1 MPVAACAANIMT
13 SASVLLLGGGNLAAV
28 VEPLLRRVANVV
40 RVADPDVG
48 SEEKAAGSSVGRD
61 HSDANVIVSLV
72 DDEERLRKFVHG
84 QFGSEGGGNVLHLID
99 LGLPHLERTRRLAD
113 ACHPIGIDVHAGH
126 LSVWA
131 EAGALRSL
139 VYAQPRSMIA
149 GALAPIFD
157 AMGGV
162 VPVSNPKLIG
172 LLCDLLSGVN
182 LAVAREAVRIGFGA
196 GIDPDVLLGL
206 LQRGSA
212 ANAMLSDASVVA
224 APSRH
229 AAGGFDERSALARD
243 RLRVAVDAARA
254 YGHSTFFGALALT
267 RIAASARAAVGRVPG

>member
-1 MPVAACAANIMT
+1 M
-13 SASVLLLGGGNLAAV
+13 LGGGARAAV
-28 VEPLLRRVANVV
+28 IEPFLRRVANVV
-40 RVADPDVG
+40 RAADADVG
-48 SEEKAAGSSVGRD
+48 SEGKAAGSSVGCD
-61 HSDANVIVSLV
+61 HSDANVVVSLL
-72 DDEERLRKFVHG
+72 DDEEQLRKFVHG
-84 QFGSEGGGNVLHLID
+84 QFGSEGRGNVLHLID
-99 LGLPHLERTRRLAD
+99 LGLPHLESARRLAD

-131 EAGALRSL
+131 EAGAWRSL
-139 VYAQPRSMIA
+139 VYVQPRSMIA
-149 GALAPIFD
+149 GTLAPIFD

-162 VPVSNPKLIG
+162 VPVSNPKSIG

-196 GIDPDVLLGL
+196 GIDPGVLLGL

-212 ANAMLSDASVVA
+212 ANTMLSDASVA
-224 APSRH
+224 AARCLH

-267 RIAASARAAVGRVPG
+267 RIAASASGAVGRVPG